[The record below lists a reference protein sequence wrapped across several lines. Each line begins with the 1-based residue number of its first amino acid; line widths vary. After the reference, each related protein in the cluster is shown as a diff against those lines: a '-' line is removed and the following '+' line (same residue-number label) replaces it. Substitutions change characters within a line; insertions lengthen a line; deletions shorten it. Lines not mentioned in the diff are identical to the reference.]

1 MPTVETEEWIKV
13 PTHLHSHFFLKKF
26 AGYFFVT
33 RHFDFK
39 VSSEKA
45 FHNNVSRS
53 VKLRKA
59 SEQMGGNNIRRMKKG
74 LKNWGGCY
82 CGSVGGC

>member
-13 PTHLHSHFFLKKF
+13 PTHIHSHFFLKKF

-33 RHFDFK
+33 MHCDFK

-45 FHNNVSRS
+45 FDKNVSRS
-53 VKLRKA
+53 VKLRK
-59 SEQMGGNNIRRMKKG
+59 EQMGFNDIRRMKKG

>member
-1 MPTVETEEWIKV
+1 MPTVETEEWVKV

-33 RHFDFK
+33 MHCDFK

-45 FHNNVSRS
+45 FDKNV
-53 VKLRKA
+53 
-59 SEQMGGNNIRRMKKG
+59 
-74 LKNWGGCY
+74 
-82 CGSVGGC
+82 